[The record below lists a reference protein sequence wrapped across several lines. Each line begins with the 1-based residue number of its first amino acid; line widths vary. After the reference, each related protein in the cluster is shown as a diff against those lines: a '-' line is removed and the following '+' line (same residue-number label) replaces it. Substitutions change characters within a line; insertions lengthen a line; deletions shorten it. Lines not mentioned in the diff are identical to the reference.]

1 MRFKKPI
8 VTTGVYTI
16 PGDKPRKVKID
27 SQRLSHWETQ
37 FNKMKDA
44 GVSVPAPWNHSE
56 KAMPMSSGDDGTLP
70 RSDINAGW
78 WENLWVEDGTLWGEL
93 EVPQS
98 EDAVKIGKNVK
109 ETSIYVRPDFKD
121 GSGNEWKDSLMHIA
135 LVTHPIE
142 NGQGNFMPVGDEA
155 GLALS
160 MSHLT
165 EPLEMA
171 SPEKAEEQLNAN
183 PVGLKPERENSANG
197 VPALL
202 DALRA
207 VMIDLPE
214 DTNDTNFTER
224 LLVALRQKKASE
236 HPEEKSVSQPPEG
249 AKEQP
254 APVAMS
260 QKSEENVEATT
271 DDTQLEEVVM
281 SHPKF
286 QAAQNTVKF
295 LMGHIGNQH
304 KEQLAVRRDSLIKE
318 GKITEEYAGQHLNP
332 SIDGFQMSFG
342 DDGSVAECAAA
353 KIMDALEA
361 ATSLTTNILGG
372 SSSNQDLNKL
382 ALAMSQSGV
391 TGLPVGLN
399 LQEEANPSVGDE
411 TSPDDVALEF
421 LKNTGHVRS

>member
-8 VTTGVYTI
+8 VSTGVYTI
-16 PGDKPRKVKID
+16 PGDTPRKVKID
-27 SQRLSHWETQ
+27 HTRLDHWKAQ
-37 FNKMKDA
+37 FDKMKDA
-44 GVSVPAPWNHSE
+44 GVSVPAPWNHSKE
-56 KAMPMSSGDDGTLP
+56 ALPMSVGNDGTLP

-78 WENLWVEDGTLWGEL
+78 WDKLWVEDGTLWGEL
-93 EVPQS
+93 DVPQS
-98 EDAVKIGKNVK
+98 EDAVKIGTNVK
-109 ETSIYVRPDFKD
+109 ETSIYVRPDFED
-121 GSGNEWKDSLMHIA
+121 GSGNKWQDSLMHIA

-142 NGQGNFMPVGDEA
+142 NGQGNFTPVGDES
-155 GLALS
+155 GLAIS

-171 SPEKAEEQLNAN
+171 SPEKAEEQVSAN
-183 PVGLKPERENSANG
+183 PVGVNEDRENSSNG

-202 DALRA
+202 EALRA

-214 DTNDTNFTER
+214 DTNDTNFMER

-236 HPEEKSVSQPPEG
+236 HPEDKSVSKPPEG

-260 QKSEENVEATT
+260 QENAKEIEASS
-271 DDTQLEEVVM
+271 DDKQLDEVVM

-286 QAAQNTVKF
+286 QAAQKTVNF

-304 KEQLAVRRDSLIKE
+304 KEQLITRRDSLIQQ
-318 GKITEEYAGQHLNP
+318 GKITEEYAAQHLNP
-332 SIDGFQMSFG
+332 SIEGFQMSFG
-342 DDGSVAECAAA
+342 DDGSVAECSAA

-372 SSSNQDLNKL
+372 GNSSHDLNKL

-391 TGLPVGLN
+391 SGLPAGLN
-399 LQEEANPSVGDE
+399 LQEEANPTAGE
-411 TSPDDVALEF
+411 GINPDDVALEF
-421 LKNTGHVRS
+421 LKNTGHAS

>member
-16 PGDKPRKVKID
+16 PGDVPRKVKIN
-27 SQRLSHWETQ
+27 QERLAHWKAQ
-37 FNKMKDA
+37 FDKMKEA
-44 GVSVPAPWNHSE
+44 GVSVPAPWNHSKE
-56 KAMPMSSGDDGTLP
+56 ALPMSVGNDGTLP

-78 WENLWVEDGTLWGEL
+78 WDKLWVEDGTLWGEL
-93 EVPQS
+93 DVPQS
-98 EDAVKIGKNVK
+98 ADAVKIGTNVK
-109 ETSIYVRPDFKD
+109 ETSIYVRPDFED
-121 GSGNEWKDSLMHIA
+121 GSGNKWQDSLMHIA

-142 NGQGNFMPVGDEA
+142 NGQGNFTPVGDES
-155 GLALS
+155 GLAIS

-171 SPEKAEEQLNAN
+171 SPEKAEEQVSSN
-183 PVGLKPERENSANG
+183 PVGVSPDRENSQNG

-202 DALRA
+202 EALRA

-214 DTNDTNFTER
+214 DTNDTNFMER

-236 HPEEKSVSQPPEG
+236 HPEDKSVSKPPEG

-260 QKSEENVEATT
+260 QENAKEIEASS
-271 DDTQLEEVVM
+271 DDKQLEEVVM

-286 QAAQNTVKF
+286 QAAQKTVNF

-304 KEQLAVRRDSLIKE
+304 KEQLASRRDSLIAE
-318 GKITEEYAGQHLNP
+318 GKITEEYAAQHLNP

-342 DDGSVAECAAA
+342 EDGSVSECAAA
-353 KIMDALEA
+353 QIMDALEA
-361 ATSLTTNILGG
+361 APSLTTNILGG
-372 SSSNQDLNKL
+372 SNSSQDLNKL

-391 TGLPVGLN
+391 SGLPAGIN
-399 LQEEANPSVGDE
+399 LQEEKNPVAGE
-411 TSPDDVALEF
+411 GLNPDDVALEF
-421 LKNTGHVRS
+421 LKNTGHAS

>member
-16 PGDKPRKVKID
+16 PGDVPRKVKIN
-27 SQRLSHWETQ
+27 QERLAHWKAQ
-37 FNKMKDA
+37 FDKMKEA
-44 GVSVPAPWNHSE
+44 GVSVPAPWNHSKE
-56 KAMPMSSGDDGTLP
+56 ALPMSVGNDGTLP

-78 WENLWVEDGTLWGEL
+78 WDRLWVEDGTLWGEL
-93 EVPQS
+93 DVPQS
-98 EDAVKIGKNVK
+98 ADAVKIGTNVK
-109 ETSIYVRPDFKD
+109 ETSIYVRPDFED
-121 GSGNEWKDSLMHIA
+121 GSGNKWQDSLMHIA

-142 NGQGNFMPVGDEA
+142 NGQGNFTPVGDES
-155 GLALS
+155 GLAIS

-171 SPEKAEEQLNAN
+171 SPEKAEEQVSSN
-183 PVGLKPERENSANG
+183 PVGVSPDRENSQNG

-202 DALRA
+202 EALRA

-214 DTNDTNFTER
+214 DTNDTNFMER

-236 HPEEKSVSQPPEG
+236 HPEDKSVSKPPEG

-260 QKSEENVEATT
+260 QENAKEIEASS
-271 DDTQLEEVVM
+271 DDKQLEEVVM

-286 QAAQNTVKF
+286 QAAQKTVNF

-304 KEQLAVRRDSLIKE
+304 KEQLASRRDTLISE
-318 GKITEEYAGQHLNP
+318 GKITEEYAAQHLNP

-342 DDGSVAECAAA
+342 EDGSVSECAAA
-353 KIMDALEA
+353 QIMDALEA
-361 ATSLTTNILGG
+361 APSLTTNILGG
-372 SSSNQDLNKL
+372 SNSSQDLNKL

-391 TGLPVGLN
+391 SGLPAGIN
-399 LQEEANPSVGDE
+399 LQEEKNPVAGE
-411 TSPDDVALEF
+411 GLNPDDVALEF
-421 LKNTGHVRS
+421 LKNTGHVS

>member
-16 PGDKPRKVKID
+16 PGDVPRKVKINQD
-27 SQRLSHWETQ
+27 RLDHWKDQ
-37 FNKMKDA
+37 FDKMKEA
-44 GVSVPAPWNHSE
+44 GVSVPAPWNHSKE
-56 KAMPMSSGDDGTLP
+56 ALPMSVGNDGTLP

-78 WENLWVEDGTLWGEL
+78 WDKLWVEDGTLWGEL
-93 EVPQS
+93 DVPQS
-98 EDAVKIGKNVK
+98 ADAVKIGTNVK
-109 ETSIYVRPDFKD
+109 ETSIYVRPDFED
-121 GSGNEWKDSLMHIA
+121 GSGNKWQDSLMHIA

-142 NGQGNFMPVGDEA
+142 NGQGNFTPVGDES
-155 GLALS
+155 GLAIS

-171 SPEKAEEQLNAN
+171 SPEKAEEQVSSN
-183 PVGLKPERENSANG
+183 PVGVSPDRENSQNG

-202 DALRA
+202 EALRA

-214 DTNDTNFTER
+214 DTNDTNFMER

-236 HPEEKSVSQPPEG
+236 HPEDKSVSKPPEG

-260 QKSEENVEATT
+260 QENAKEIEASS
-271 DDTQLEEVVM
+271 DDKQLEEVVM

-286 QAAQNTVKF
+286 QAAQKTVNF

-304 KEQLAVRRDSLIKE
+304 KEQLASRRDSLIAE
-318 GKITEEYAGQHLNP
+318 GKITEEYAAQHLNP

-342 DDGSVAECAAA
+342 EDGSVSECAAA
-353 KIMDALEA
+353 QIMDALEA
-361 ATSLTTNILGG
+361 APSLTTNILGG
-372 SSSNQDLNKL
+372 SNSSQDLNKL

-391 TGLPVGLN
+391 SGLPAGIN
-399 LQEEANPSVGDE
+399 LQEEKNPAAGE
-411 TSPDDVALEF
+411 GLNPDDVALEF
-421 LKNTGHVRS
+421 LKNTGHAS

>member
-16 PGDKPRKVKID
+16 PGDVPRKVKID
-27 SQRLSHWETQ
+27 HQRLEHWENQ
-37 FNKMKDA
+37 FKKMKDA
-44 GVSVPAPWNHSE
+44 GVSVPAPWNHSKE
-56 KAMPMSSGDDGTLP
+56 AIPMSSGNDGTLP

-78 WENLWVEDGTLWGEL
+78 WDKLWVEDGTLWGEL
-93 EVPQS
+93 DVPQS
-98 EDAVKIGKNVK
+98 EDAVKIGTNVK
-109 ETSIYVRPDFKD
+109 ETSIYVRPKFED
-121 GSGNEWKDSLMHIA
+121 GSGNKWEDSLMHIA

-142 NGQGNFMPVGDEA
+142 NGQGNFMPVGEDA
-155 GLALS
+155 GIALS

-165 EPLEMA
+165 EPLKMA
-171 SPEKAEEQLNAN
+171 SPEKAEEQVSAN
-183 PVGLKPERENSANG
+183 PVGVNEDRENSQNG

-202 DALRA
+202 ESLRA
-207 VMIDLPE
+207 VAIDLPE
-214 DTNDTNFTER
+214 DTNDTNFMER

-236 HPEEKSVSQPPEG
+236 HPEDKSVSTPPEG

-260 QKSEENVEATT
+260 QENAKEIEASS
-271 DDTQLEEVVM
+271 DDKQLDEVVM

-286 QAAQNTVKF
+286 QAAQKTVSF

-304 KEQLAVRRDSLIKE
+304 KEQLVTRRDSLIQQ
-318 GKITEEYAGQHLNP
+318 GKITEEYASQHLNP

-342 DDGSVAECAAA
+342 EDGSVAECSAA

-372 SSSNQDLNKL
+372 GNSSQDLNKL

-391 TGLPVGLN
+391 SGLPAGLN
-399 LQEEANPSVGDE
+399 LQEEGNPAAGE
-411 TSPDDVALEF
+411 GINPDDVALEF
-421 LKNTGHVRS
+421 LKNTGHAS

>member
-16 PGDKPRKVKID
+16 PGDVPRKVKINQD
-27 SQRLSHWETQ
+27 RLDHWKDQ
-37 FNKMKDA
+37 FDKMKEA
-44 GVSVPAPWNHSE
+44 GVSVPAPWNHSKE
-56 KAMPMSSGDDGTLP
+56 ALPMSVGNDGTLP

-78 WENLWVEDGTLWGEL
+78 WDKLWVEDGTLWGEL
-93 EVPQS
+93 NVPQS
-98 EDAVKIGKNVK
+98 ADAVKIGTNVK
-109 ETSIYVRPDFKD
+109 ETSIYVRPDFED
-121 GSGNEWKDSLMHIA
+121 GSGNKWQDSLMHIA

-142 NGQGNFMPVGDEA
+142 NGQGNFTPVGDES
-155 GLALS
+155 GLAIS

-171 SPEKAEEQLNAN
+171 SPEKAEEQVSSN
-183 PVGLKPERENSANG
+183 PVGVSPDRENSQNG

-202 DALRA
+202 EALRA

-214 DTNDTNFTER
+214 DTNDTNFMER

-236 HPEEKSVSQPPEG
+236 HPEDKSVSKPPEG

-260 QKSEENVEATT
+260 QENAKEIEASS
-271 DDTQLEEVVM
+271 DDKQLEEVVM

-286 QAAQNTVKF
+286 QAAQKTVNF

-304 KEQLAVRRDSLIKE
+304 KEQLASRRDSLISE
-318 GKITEEYAGQHLNP
+318 GKITEEYAAQHLNP

-342 DDGSVAECAAA
+342 EDGSVSECAAA
-353 KIMDALEA
+353 QIMDALEA
-361 ATSLTTNILGG
+361 APSLTTNILGG
-372 SSSNQDLNKL
+372 SNSSQDLNKL

-391 TGLPVGLN
+391 SGLPAGIN
-399 LQEEANPSVGDE
+399 LQEEKNPAAGE
-411 TSPDDVALEF
+411 GLNPDDVALEF
-421 LKNTGHVRS
+421 LKNTGHAS

>member
-16 PGDKPRKVKID
+16 PGDVPRKVKIN
-27 SQRLSHWETQ
+27 QERLAHWKAQ
-37 FNKMKDA
+37 FDKMKEA
-44 GVSVPAPWNHSE
+44 GVSVPAPWNHSKE
-56 KAMPMSSGDDGTLP
+56 ALPMSVGNDGTLP

-78 WENLWVEDGTLWGEL
+78 WDRLWVEDGTLWGEL
-93 EVPQS
+93 DVPQS
-98 EDAVKIGKNVK
+98 ADAVKIGTNVK
-109 ETSIYVRPDFKD
+109 ETSIYVRPDFED
-121 GSGNEWKDSLMHIA
+121 GSGNKWQDSLMHIA

-142 NGQGNFMPVGDEA
+142 NGQGNFTPVGDES
-155 GLALS
+155 GLAIS

-171 SPEKAEEQLNAN
+171 SPEKAEEQVSSN
-183 PVGLKPERENSANG
+183 PVGVSPDRENSQNG

-202 DALRA
+202 EALRA

-214 DTNDTNFTER
+214 DTNDTNFMER

-236 HPEEKSVSQPPEG
+236 HPEDKSVSKPPEG

-260 QKSEENVEATT
+260 QENAKEIEASS
-271 DDTQLEEVVM
+271 DDKQLEEVVM

-286 QAAQNTVKF
+286 QAAQKTVNF

-304 KEQLAVRRDSLIKE
+304 KEQLASRRDTLISE
-318 GKITEEYAGQHLNP
+318 GKITEEYAAQYLNP

-342 DDGSVAECAAA
+342 EDGSVSECAAA
-353 KIMDALEA
+353 QIMDALEA
-361 ATSLTTNILGG
+361 APSLTTNILGG
-372 SSSNQDLNKL
+372 SNSSQDLNKL

-391 TGLPVGLN
+391 SGLPAGIN
-399 LQEEANPSVGDE
+399 LQEEKNPVAGE
-411 TSPDDVALEF
+411 GLNPDDVALEF
-421 LKNTGHVRS
+421 LKNTGHVS

>member
-16 PGDKPRKVKID
+16 PGDVPRKVKINQD
-27 SQRLSHWETQ
+27 RLDNWKDQ
-37 FNKMKDA
+37 FDKMKEA
-44 GVSVPAPWNHSE
+44 GVSVPAPWNHSKE
-56 KAMPMSSGDDGTLP
+56 ALPMSVGNDGTLP

-78 WENLWVEDGTLWGEL
+78 WDKLWVEDGTLWGEL
-93 EVPQS
+93 DVPQS
-98 EDAVKIGKNVK
+98 ADAVKIGTNVK
-109 ETSIYVRPDFKD
+109 ETSIYVRPDFED
-121 GSGNEWKDSLMHIA
+121 GSGNKWQDSLMHIA

-142 NGQGNFMPVGDEA
+142 NGQGNFTPVGDES
-155 GLALS
+155 GLAIS

-171 SPEKAEEQLNAN
+171 SPEKAEEQVSSN
-183 PVGLKPERENSANG
+183 PVGVSPDRENSQNG

-202 DALRA
+202 EALRA

-214 DTNDTNFTER
+214 DTNDTNFMER

-236 HPEEKSVSQPPEG
+236 HPEDKSVSKPPEG

-260 QKSEENVEATT
+260 QENAKEIEASS
-271 DDTQLEEVVM
+271 DDKQLEEVVM

-286 QAAQNTVKF
+286 QAAQKTVNF

-304 KEQLAVRRDSLIKE
+304 KEQLASRRDSLIAE
-318 GKITEEYAGQHLNP
+318 GKITEEYAAQHLNP

-342 DDGSVAECAAA
+342 EDGSVSECAAA
-353 KIMDALEA
+353 QIMDALEA
-361 ATSLTTNILGG
+361 APSLTTNILGG
-372 SSSNQDLNKL
+372 SNSSQDLNKL

-391 TGLPVGLN
+391 SGLPAGIN
-399 LQEEANPSVGDE
+399 LQEEKNPAAGE
-411 TSPDDVALEF
+411 GLNPDDVALEF
-421 LKNTGHVRS
+421 LKNTGHAS

>member
-16 PGDKPRKVKID
+16 PGDVPRKVKINQD
-27 SQRLSHWETQ
+27 RLDHWKDQ
-37 FNKMKDA
+37 FDKMKEA
-44 GVSVPAPWNHSE
+44 GVSVPAPWNHSKE
-56 KAMPMSSGDDGTLP
+56 ALPMSVGNDGTLP

-78 WENLWVEDGTLWGEL
+78 WDKLWVEDGTLWGEL
-93 EVPQS
+93 DVPQS
-98 EDAVKIGKNVK
+98 ADAVKIGTNVK
-109 ETSIYVRPDFKD
+109 ETSIYVRPDFED
-121 GSGNEWKDSLMHIA
+121 GSGNKWQDSLMHIA

-142 NGQGNFMPVGDEA
+142 NGQGNFTPVGDES
-155 GLALS
+155 GLAIS

-171 SPEKAEEQLNAN
+171 SPEKAEEQVSSN
-183 PVGLKPERENSANG
+183 PVGVSPDRENSQNG

-202 DALRA
+202 EALRA

-214 DTNDTNFTER
+214 DTNDTNFMER

-236 HPEEKSVSQPPEG
+236 HPEDKSVSKPPEG

-260 QKSEENVEATT
+260 QENAKEIEASS
-271 DDTQLEEVVM
+271 DDKQLEEVVM

-286 QAAQNTVKF
+286 QAAQKTVNF

-304 KEQLAVRRDSLIKE
+304 KEQLASRRDSLISE
-318 GKITEEYAGQHLNP
+318 GKITEEYAAQHLNP

-342 DDGSVAECAAA
+342 EDGSVSECAAA
-353 KIMDALEA
+353 QIMDALEA
-361 ATSLTTNILGG
+361 APSLTTNILGG
-372 SSSNQDLNKL
+372 SNSSQDLNKL

-391 TGLPVGLN
+391 SGLPAGIN
-399 LQEEANPSVGDE
+399 LQEEKNPAAGE
-411 TSPDDVALEF
+411 GLNPDDVALEF
-421 LKNTGHVRS
+421 LKNTGHAS